1 MGLNLTFGGNAATI
15 KRSEDINM
23 NIEELRD
30 YCLNKPG
37 VTEGFPFGEET
48 LVFKVGEKL
57 FLLTGLG
64 DNSFNVKCDPER
76 AIELREQFSEVLPGY
91 HMNKKHWNTVRTD
104 GSLTNKQLKEMV
116 DHSYELVFAALPKK
130 LREEIGSK

>member
-1 MGLNLTFGGNAATI
+1 
-15 KRSEDINM
+15 M
-23 NIEELRD
+23 NIEDLRD
-30 YCLNKPG
+30 YCLAKPG

-64 DNSFNVKCDPER
+64 DNSFNVKCDPEK
-76 AIELREQFSEVLPGY
+76 AVELREQFNEVQPGY

-104 GSLTNKQLKEMV
+104 GSLTNKQLKDMI
-116 DHSYELVFAALPKK
+116 DHSYYLVLAALPKK
-130 LREEIGSK
+130 MREEIAGK

>member
-1 MGLNLTFGGNAATI
+1 
-15 KRSEDINM
+15 M
-23 NIEELRD
+23 NIEDLRD
-30 YCLNKPG
+30 YCLAKPG

-64 DNSFNVKCDPER
+64 DNSFNVKCNPEK
-76 AIELREQFSEVLPGY
+76 AVELREQFTEVRPGY

-104 GSLTNKQLKEMV
+104 GSLTNKQLQEMV
-116 DHSYELVFAALPKK
+116 DHSYDLVLAGLPKK
-130 LREEIGSK
+130 LRDEIAGK